1 MSSCRSIP
9 AATIVG
15 VLALFWGVE
24 EVLAL
29 LMFCPGI
36 ISAMV
41 KLFRYVVPR
50 APRDVEPI
58 TETPTENNKDNPPE
72 EF

>member
-1 MSSCRSIP
+1 M
-9 AATIVG
+9 
-15 VLALFWGVE
+15 
-24 EVLAL
+24 LAL

-36 ISAMV
+36 VSAMV